1 VRHEKRR
8 DLLPQLAIAAARV
21 LDVGG
26 TSTLIED
33 DRGIEDRRRYRRRGV
48 LLDRAGQENP

>member
-1 VRHEKRR
+1 MMVE
-8 DLLPQLAIAAARV
+8 AARV

-33 DRGIEDRRRYRRRGV
+33 DRGIENRRVYRRRGV